1 VAGIIAGRGAGEGVR
16 GVAPGASLRSYR
28 VFAAGELGAS
38 NYAIIKAIDRAVGD
52 GCDLI
57 NLSLSGSQPDAAT
70 RSAIEDARA
79 QGALCVVAAG
89 NDRRGPVGFPA
100 SHPQAVGV
108 SAMGR
113 LGLFPSGAV
122 EAGDVAA
129 PYGRDPLN
137 FVADFSNVGPEIDLI
152 GPGVGI
158 VSTVP
163 GGYAPMSGT
172 SMACPAVTG
181 AAAVLLSSRRELLSQ
196 ARDQARA
203 DALAQ
208 ALFESASPL
217 GFDLDFEGHGLPNG
231 HRLRE

>member
-1 VAGIIAGRGAGEGVR
+1 
-16 GVAPGASLRSYR
+16 
-28 VFAAGELGAS
+28 VFAAGERGAS
-38 NYAIIKAIDRAVGD
+38 NYAIIKAIDRAVAD
-52 GCDLI
+52 ACDVI
-57 NLSLSGSQPDAAT
+57 NLSLSGGLPDAAT
-70 RSAIEDARA
+70 RSAIEDARIH
-79 QGALCVVAAG
+79 GALCVVAAG

-100 SHPQAVGV
+100 SHPLAIGV

-113 LGLFPSGAV
+113 LGLFPSAAV

-129 PYGRDPLN
+129 PYGTDPLN

-152 GPGVGI
+152 GPGVGV

-181 AAAVLLSSRRELLSQ
+181 AAAVLLSQRRDLLST

-208 ALFESASPL
+208 ALFEAARPL
-217 GFDLDFEGHGLPNG
+217 GFDLDFEGHGLPIPR
-231 HRLRE
+231 RLGE

>member
-1 VAGIIAGRGAGEGVR
+1 
-16 GVAPGASLRSYR
+16 
-28 VFAAGELGAS
+28 
-38 NYAIIKAIDRAVGD
+38 
-52 GCDLI
+52 
-57 NLSLSGSQPDAAT
+57 
-70 RSAIEDARA
+70 
-79 QGALCVVAAG
+79 
-89 NDRRGPVGFPA
+89 
-100 SHPQAVGV
+100 
-108 SAMGR
+108 
-113 LGLFPSGAV
+113 
-122 EAGDVAA
+122 VAA
-129 PYGRDPLN
+129 PYGHDPLN

-181 AAAVLLSSRRELLSQ
+181 AAAVLLSNRRDLLSLS
-196 ARDQARA
+196 RDQGRS

-208 ALFESASPL
+208 ALFEAARPL